1 MSAGVA
7 AVEARARPGPVV
19 AHAMHA
25 YLAPTETFVH
35 DQITSL
41 TRYRPVVVA
50 HHRRPET
57 ETRLDE
63 GLVATEALGRP
74 LALLQRGG
82 YRVARV
88 ALPAGMAQLADYL
101 RDRQARVLHYHFLTD
116 ARFLL
121 GLARRTGLPAVASAY
136 GYDVTQFPARYRGL
150 GRRYLRPVFD
160 RLDRVLAMSDD
171 MRRDLLAIG
180 CPGSKIEVHYYG
192 VPTARFRH
200 AERRYDHGRPLVVL
214 CCGRLERY
222 KGQHLILEALSR
234 LERCG
239 HRDFR
244 LVLVGDGS
252 ARAALERT
260 VAEAGWTGG
269 RVVFAGH
276 VPHASDALVEHYRVA
291 DAFILPSVTLGD
303 LKEGIPGTIVEAM
316 ASGLPVI
323 ATRHAGIPAVIES
336 GRDGLLV
343 DEFDV
348 DGLASAL
355 HDLLTDPAQRAR
367 LGQAAADRAARELDL
382 RACTADLERIYDR
395 LI

>member
-1 MSAGVA
+1 MSAQPA
-7 AVEARARPGPVV
+7 AIAPGARALPVV

-50 HHRRPET
+50 HHRRPQT
-57 ETRLDE
+57 ETALGE
-63 GLVATEALGRP
+63 GLVATEALPRP

-88 ALPAGMAQLADYL
+88 ALPAGVAELAGYL
-101 RDRQARVLHYHFLTD
+101 QERQARVLHYHFLTD

-136 GYDVTQFPARYRGL
+136 GYDVTQFPARGRGL

-160 RLDRVLAMSDD
+160 RVDRVLAMSDD

-180 CPGSKIEVHYYG
+180 CPEAKIDVHYYG
-192 VPTARFRH
+192 VPTTRFRH
-200 AERRYDHGRPLVVL
+200 AARRYDHDGPLVVL

-222 KGQHLILEALSR
+222 KGQHLVLEALAR
-234 LERCG
+234 LDRAG
-239 HRDFR
+239 HRDVR
-244 LVLVGDGS
+244 LVFVGDGG

-260 VAEAGWTGG
+260 AAEAGWRGD

-276 VPHASDALVEHYRVA
+276 VPHASAALVEHYRAA
-291 DAFILPSVTLGD
+291 DVFVLASMTLGD

-316 ASGLPVI
+316 AAGLPVV

-343 DEFDV
+343 DERDV
-348 DGLASAL
+348 DALAGAL

-367 LGQAAADRAARELDL
+367 LGRAAAHRAARELDL
-382 RACTADLERIYDR
+382 RACTADLERIYDG
-395 LI
+395 LL